1 MTSIESFWQELWLS
15 VHVLHNLIFLKTSS
29 MTNVINNIFDIFR
42 VQVQTSYVVVG
53 VINVKFDFWFLF
65 AGIL

>member
-53 VINVKFDFWFLF
+53 VINIKFDFWFLF
-65 AGIL
+65 AAIL